1 MSSPRGR
8 KDRRGASAVRAF
20 FGSKDDGDIQ
30 PGSVRNVTLARGTD
44 GSVGI
49 RFKRPEGVT
58 VGPIEV
64 TSVLPNSAAE
74 RSGQLRAGYFFRAI
88 DEHDVSNLDDKAVVE
103 LFRGAPST
111 TYTLSLCAGPAEWT
125 RDVSKAFGDKQVS
138 QAIAWATRSGRVQAN
153 AIAEFEV
160 LLRQLGSVSLPHS
173 KVHGSLHA
181 SSLMCCTALGA
192 SSILTMRL

>member
-8 KDRRGASAVRAF
+8 KETRSASHVRAF
-20 FGSKDDGDIQ
+20 FGSKDDGAIQ

-74 RSGQLRAGYFFRAI
+74 RSGQLRAGYFFCAI
-88 DEHDVSNLDDKAVVE
+88 DAHDVSNLDDKAVVE

-153 AIAEFEV
+153 DIAEFEV

-181 SSLMCCTALGA
+181 SSLVCCTALGA